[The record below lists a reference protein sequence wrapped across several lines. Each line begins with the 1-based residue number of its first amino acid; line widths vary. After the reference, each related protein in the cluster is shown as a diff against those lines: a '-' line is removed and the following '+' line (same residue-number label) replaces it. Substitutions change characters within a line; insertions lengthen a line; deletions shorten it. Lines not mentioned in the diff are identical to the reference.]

1 MKLVAGLAGL
11 PAARSAVVHGAHEPA
26 YELDPGRP
34 EHPRLCQGPIGPGAR
49 FLEFFGGT
57 PHAGSS
63 EEGAMEVL
71 YPRCAGLDVHKDT
84 VVASARLATGRDVTV
99 EVRTFP
105 TTTAGLLAL
114 SAWLA
119 ERGCTHAAME
129 ATGVYWKP
137 VWHILADGDVTLV
150 LANAA
155 QVKNVPGRK
164 ADVADATWLAE
175 LLAHGLVR
183 ASFVPDA
190 PTQALR
196 ALLRTRKQLVR
207 ERASHVQRL
216 QKTLEDA
223 NLKLASVLT
232 DVTGTSGR
240 AILEALIA
248 GESEPAAL
256 AALAHRRVKAPRE
269 KLEAALRGRITA
281 HHRFLLRLHLRQTD
295 ALEAAIG
302 DIDREVEADLEPF
315 RAAIRL
321 LSSIPGVSALSAEVI
336 VAEIGTDMGRF
347 PTAGHLLSWAG
358 LCPRSDES
366 AGKRRS
372 TRLRKG
378 APWLKTT
385 LVQCAWAS
393 TRKKASYLQAQFQ
406 RLRARRGPKKAVCA
420 VAASILT
427 AAWHMLRN
435 GTLWRDLG
443 SDHFHK
449 RAPEQQ
455 AQRLARQIAKLG
467 FACTITPRAE
477 PISI

>member
-1 MKLVAGLAGL
+1 
-11 PAARSAVVHGAHEPA
+11 
-26 YELDPGRP
+26 
-34 EHPRLCQGPIGPGAR
+34 
-49 FLEFFGGT
+49 
-57 PHAGSS
+57 
-63 EEGAMEVL
+63 MEVL

-84 VVASARLATGRDVTV
+84 VVASARLAVAREVSV

-119 ERGCTHAAME
+119 ERGCTHVAME

-137 VWHILADGDVTLV
+137 VWHILADGDFTLI

-155 QVKNVPGRK
+155 HVKNVPGRK
-164 ADVADATWLAE
+164 TDVADATWLAD

-207 ERASHVQRL
+207 ERASHVQRI
-216 QKTLEDA
+216 QKVLEDA

-232 DVTGTSGR
+232 DITGTSGR

-248 GESEPAAL
+248 GESNPGTL
-256 AALAHRRVKAPRE
+256 AALAHQRIRAPRE
-269 KLEAALRGRITA
+269 KLEEALRGRVA
-281 HHRFLLRLHLRQTD
+281 PQHRFLLRLHLRQVE
-295 ALEAAIG
+295 ALEAATTE
-302 DIDREVEADLEPF
+302 IDQEVEAGLAPF
-315 RAAIRL
+315 RAAVRL
-321 LSSIPGVSALSAEVI
+321 LSTIPGVSTLSAEVI
-336 VAEIGTDMGRF
+336 IAEIGTDMSRF
-347 PTAGHLLSWAG
+347 PTAGHLISWAG
-358 LCPRSDES
+358 LCPRNDES

-385 LVQCAWAS
+385 LVQCAWAAS
-393 TRKKASYLQAQFQ
+393 RRKASYLQAQFQ
-406 RLRARRGPKKAVCA
+406 RLRARRGPKKAICA

-435 GTLWRDLG
+435 GTFYQDLG
-443 SDHFHK
+443 PDHFS
-449 RAPEQQ
+449 RQ
-455 AQRLARQIAKLG
+455 AQGNRTVRLVKQLTALG
-467 FACTITPRAE
+467 YTVQPPLQE
-477 PISI
+477 PVSC

>member
-1 MKLVAGLAGL
+1 
-11 PAARSAVVHGAHEPA
+11 
-26 YELDPGRP
+26 
-34 EHPRLCQGPIGPGAR
+34 
-49 FLEFFGGT
+49 
-57 PHAGSS
+57 
-63 EEGAMEVL
+63 MEVL

-84 VVASARLATGRDVTV
+84 VVASARLAAGRDVSV

-119 ERGCTHAAME
+119 ERGCTHVAME

-137 VWHILADGDVTLV
+137 VWHVLSDGDFALV

-164 ADVADATWLAE
+164 TDVADATWLAE

-223 NLKLASVLT
+223 NIKLASVLT
-232 DVTGTSGR
+232 DVTGVSGR
-240 AILEALIA
+240 AIVEALVA
-248 GESEPAAL
+248 GETDPATL
-256 AALAHRRVKAPRE
+256 AALAHQRVKAPRE
-269 KLEAALRGRITA
+269 RLTEALRGRVTA
-281 HHRFLLRLHLRQTD
+281 HHRFLLRLHLRRID
-295 ALEAAIG
+295 ALEAAIA
-302 DIDREVEADLEPF
+302 DIDRAVEADLEPF
-315 RAAIRL
+315 RAAVRL
-321 LSSIPGVSALSAEVI
+321 LISIPGVSALSAEVI
-336 VAEIGTDMGRF
+336 VAEIGTDMRRF
-347 PTAGHLLSWAG
+347 PSAGHLLSWAG

-372 TRLRKG
+372 TRLRHG

-385 LVQCAWAS
+385 LVQCAWAAA
-393 TRKKASYLQAQFQ
+393 RKKGGYLQAQFQ
-406 RLRARRGPKKAVCA
+406 RLRARRGPNKAICA

-427 AAWHMLRN
+427 AAYHMLRD
-435 GTLWRDLG
+435 GTFYQDLG
-443 SDHFHK
+443 PDHFDR
-449 RAPEQQ
+449 RAKGDRAARLIKQLTTLGYTVQPP
-455 AQRLARQIAKLG
+455 AQHAA
-467 FACTITPRAE
+467 A
-477 PISI
+477 